1 MIFFQGHDTTS
12 ASICWTLFLL
22 GSSPEIQ
29 DRVYEE
35 IDSIFEGDRKRSA
48 TMKDL
53 NEMKYLECAIKDSL
67 RLYPSVPF
75 LGRHLY
81 EDVQI
86 GTKIHYILFRNSSNK
101 LTVFFFLLR

>member
-1 MIFFQGHDTTS
+1 M
-12 ASICWTLFLL
+12 L
-22 GSSPEIQ
+22 GSSPDIQ
-29 DRVYEE
+29 ERVYEE
-35 IDSIFEGDRKRSA
+35 IDSIFEGDRTRSA

-86 GTKIHYILFRNSSNK
+86 GNEMF
-101 LTVFFFLLR
+101 